1 MQQACDGKVLTAGGP
16 DGARKTKGKPTEGGW
31 GMLCCPRSSA
41 LLASLASASAAP
53 VSLLFPL
60 SLSLS
65 PITVDVSP
73 LIPFSRTSFLLLFY
87 FSSSP
92 SISPSPSPSP
102 LLIYFYS
109 TRLIILPIPS
119 MAIILEGYSGANI
132 HTRAPI
138 SRSNPREMRPCPITS
153 HHNQS
158 IQINEKSSL

>member
-41 LLASLASASAAP
+41 LLASLASASASAAP

-60 SLSLS
+60 SLSLLS

-92 SISPSPSPSP
+92 SISPSPSP

-119 MAIILEGYSGANI
+119 MAIILEGY
-132 HTRAPI
+132 
-138 SRSNPREMRPCPITS
+138 
-153 HHNQS
+153 
-158 IQINEKSSL
+158 